1 MQKVE
6 TVLEPMIK
14 ATIIAPE
21 EFTGAII
28 NLCTVRQLLPP
39 SVRGGLRVRADAI
52 RC

>member
-28 NLCTVRQLLPP
+28 NLCTVRLFFR
-39 SVRGGLRVRADAI
+39 S
-52 RC
+52 RCATSEREFRLMGI